1 MRMLS
6 TNILEGV
13 LWLCSNTIRNRRGNN
28 GIAPVHSRVC
38 LGTWWFKL
46 GFAPPIQERYS
57 FGPSRYY
64 VSTKHP
70 DGYFVNRSQGY
81 GIREREKNKTGMR
94 IIGIVIK
101 SWSWGYL
108 YNLTLGFV
116 KYHEANGIGML
127 TNGFTRILIRVG
139 AGTIMGVHG
148 SAIGYCSTRKKV
160 SGSCP
165 YHTEPMGS
173 HT

>member
-6 TNILEGV
+6 TYILEGV

-64 VSTKHP
+64 ISTKHP
-70 DGYFVNRSQGY
+70 AGYFVNRSQGY
-81 GIREREKNKTGMR
+81 GIHEREKNKTGMR

-116 KYHEANGIGML
+116 KYREAKGLACQLEVHSNLYSCRCGNHYGCPWL
-127 TNGFTRILIRVG
+127 CYLLLIQ
-139 AGTIMGVHG
+139 
-148 SAIGYCSTRKKV
+148 
-160 SGSCP
+160 
-165 YHTEPMGS
+165 E
-173 HT
+173 